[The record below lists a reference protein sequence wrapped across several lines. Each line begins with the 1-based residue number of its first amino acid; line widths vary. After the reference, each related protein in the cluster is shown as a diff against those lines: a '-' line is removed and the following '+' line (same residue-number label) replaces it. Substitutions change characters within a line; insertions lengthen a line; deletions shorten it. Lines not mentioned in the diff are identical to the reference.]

1 MTGHQ
6 VGDKQVFRERV
17 WRDLKEQGA
26 ARFPGAQGRIPN
38 FIGAEAAAR
47 RLASLPEWTGA
58 RVLKCNPDSPQLPV
72 RTQGLKDGKRIYMAV
87 PRLREERPFL
97 LLDPEV
103 ITESSRKAAS
113 IKGSS
118 AAGRPVA
125 LGEMEPIDLIVCGT
139 VAVNRSGARIGKG
152 GGFSDL
158 EFALARQAG
167 IVTADTVIATTV
179 QQVQVLDEEL
189 PETDHD
195 FRVDLVVTPDEVIR
209 CPGSARPEG
218 IFWSHLD
225 DSTIQ
230 SIPVLRALREEGG
243 ST

>member
-1 MTGHQ
+1 MTDRQ
-6 VGDKQVFRERV
+6 VADKQVFREQV
-17 WRDLKEQGA
+17 WRNLQEQGA

-47 RLASLPEWTGA
+47 RLATLPEWIGA

-72 RTQGLKDGKRIYMAV
+72 RTQALQDGKRIYMAV
-87 PRLREERPFL
+87 PRLREEWPFL

-103 ITESSRKAAS
+103 ITEPPRKAAS

-118 AAGRPVA
+118 TAGRPVA
-125 LGEMEPIDLIVCGT
+125 LDEMEAIDLIVCGS

-158 EFALARQAG
+158 EFALTRQAG
-167 IVTADTVIATTV
+167 VVTADTVIATTV
-179 QQVQVLDEEL
+179 HPVQVLGEEL

-195 FRVDLVVTPDEVIR
+195 FRVDLVVTADEVIR
-209 CPGSARPEG
+209 CPRSDRPEG
-218 IFWSHLD
+218 ILWSHLD
-225 DSTIQ
+225 GATIQ
-230 SIPVLRALREEGG
+230 SIPVLRALRH
-243 ST
+243 